1 MNTNDIDR
9 LLGRLPSQS
18 VDLLMIFY
26 RAHSETWIIAWNQ
39 GDNLSALQAAVDWS
53 TTPDL
58 AFTLADAV
66 VINEKI
72 TMETYHP

>member
-1 MNTNDIDR
+1 MNTNDSDR

-18 VDLLMIFY
+18 VDLLVIFY

-39 GDNLSALQAAVDWS
+39 GDNLGALQAAVDWS
-53 TTPDL
+53 TNPDL